1 MRPFFRDTDA
11 VPGNTPVRDRSSQLT
26 DWLFLERYVSI
37 VWTRRRVRDERIKVK
52 FALGL
57 LVSSAKRGDQSAVPT
72 TSLRHGVCRI
82 PFKESN
88 SNFQL
93 PRFKWCAAALNYAS
107 KLQRMCEWLL
117 SIAFQL
123 VVQNNGLRD
132 FFHGLAHLLAL
143 PLHGPIRFIL
153 ADFQLALQD
162 TLGALHKLSSFQLP

>member
-1 MRPFFRDTDA
+1 
-11 VPGNTPVRDRSSQLT
+11 VQHRSFQLT

-57 LVSSAKRGDQSAVPT
+57 LVSSAKRGDQSAVTT

-82 PFKESN
+82 AREVSN

-93 PRFKWCAAALNYAS
+93 PRFKWCAAPLNSAS
-107 KLQRMCEWLL
+107 KLQRMREWLL

-123 VVQNNGLRD
+123 VVQNNGLRN
-132 FFHGLAHLLAL
+132 FFHGLPHLLAL
-143 PLHGPIRFIL
+143 ALHGAIRFVL
-153 ADFQLALQD
+153 VNSQFALQD
-162 TLGALHKLSSFQLP
+162 ALGALHKLSSFQLA